1 MSFQASE
8 GLPPDELRGRYIIAP
23 HAGRR
28 RGSSRRLSGYMDA
41 VRASLRSL
49 RDPDRL
55 RALEQSGLLDRQAAA
70 AFSRLLQLAVRLL
83 HGAFAWVAAVDN
95 SREVIVCSI
104 PSTEVIRSPHE
115 AQFTSWLARESVM
128 KAMPLIIPDVR
139 KHARWR
145 HQPLRS
151 STPIIAAAAM
161 PLAVDDHVI
170 GAFIVADSAPR
181 DWTADELSLLQ
192 DLATF
197 TAIDL
202 DGRVAHQEAVRA
214 KTAAREAERRMLSLV
229 ESVHAVEERF
239 RLATQAT
246 QELFYDYDARSHRLW
261 CTENIRAVLGYDER
275 DVSTGTAWWW
285 ERIHPDDRDR
295 LATLV
300 RDTVERRGPYYLAE
314 FRFRAANGSYVVL
327 LDRGCA
333 TYDEDGR
340 LVRKI
345 GALMDVAPLKRV
357 SRTLREEEQ
366 RYLTLIDNLHF
377 AVFQTDCEGRL
388 TCVNKAWSD
397 LTGWTREDSL
407 GRYFVDA
414 LSPEQRRV
422 CADELT
428 AMVLHGREW
437 RRGDVRV
444 QTMNGDLRTFDVR
457 VRALASAAGELIGA
471 CGTLIELPSPV
482 SLAARLASK

>member
-1 MSFQASE
+1 
-8 GLPPDELRGRYIIAP
+8 
-23 HAGRR
+23 
-28 RGSSRRLSGYMDA
+28 MDA

-55 RALEQSGLLDRQAAA
+55 RALEQSGLLDRHAAA
-70 AFSRLLQLAVRLL
+70 TFSRLLQLGVRLL
-83 HGAFAWVAAVDN
+83 HGTFAWIAAVDN

-139 KHARWR
+139 RHARWR

-151 STPIIAAAAM
+151 PTPIIAAAAM
-161 PLAVDDHVI
+161 PLAVDEHVI

-181 DWTADELSLLQ
+181 EWTADELGFLQ
-192 DLATF
+192 DLAAF

-202 DGRVAHQEAVRA
+202 DGRVAHQEALRSKA
-214 KTAAREAERRMLSLV
+214 AAREAERRMLSLV
-229 ESVHAVEERF
+229 QSVHAVEERF

-246 QELFYDYDARSHRLW
+246 QELFYDYDARSQRLW
-261 CTENIRAVLGYDER
+261 CTENIRDVLGYDER
-275 DVSTGTAWWW
+275 DVSTGTGWWW

-295 LATLV
+295 LAALV
-300 RDTVERRGPYYLAE
+300 RDSAARRAPHFLTE

-327 LDRGCA
+327 FDRGCA
-333 TYDEDGR
+333 TYDDEGK

-345 GALMDVAPLKRV
+345 GALMDVTPLKRV
-357 SRTLREEEQ
+357 SRALREEEQ
-366 RYLTLIDNLHF
+366 RYLTLIDNLHV
-377 AVFQTDCEGRL
+377 AVFETDREGRL
-388 TCVNKAWSD
+388 TCVNKAWTD

-422 CADELT
+422 CSDELT
-428 AMVLHGREW
+428 SMVRQGREW
-437 RRGDVRV
+437 RRDDVHV
-444 QTMNGDLRTFDVR
+444 QSLNGDLRTFDVR
-457 VRALASAAGELIGA
+457 VRALAGTAGELIGA
-471 CGTLIELPSPV
+471 CGTLIEVPSPV
-482 SLAARLASK
+482 SLSAPLASK